1 MLCIDFVFKIASL
14 IPTGN
19 MAFITTIKPD
29 YVNPITLISCV
40 MHEEDLTEKN
50 PIILNSIFDGNSH
63 TSLTHWNVP
72 GKIFKCPEKAFAGIC
87 GKNKWNFVL

>member
-1 MLCIDFVFKIASL
+1 MKNIQTTTECYVCIDFVFKIASL

-29 YVNPITLISCV
+29 YVSPITLISCV

-50 PIILNSIFDGNSH
+50 PIILNSKFDGNSH
-63 TSLTHWNVP
+63 TSLTH
-72 GKIFKCPEKAFAGIC
+72 
-87 GKNKWNFVL
+87 